1 MRLLPVF
8 SLIGALLLIRPVL
21 AAEPVVFST
30 SSVEPWGYFTD
41 RHQPKGLL
49 VTFSQL
55 LQRQMQ
61 LNSSE
66 TLRFIN
72 FIRPYPRVINDIK
85 TGKADFAVLFRSPES
100 LNYGDPV
107 GEVYRFDILVTGL
120 STAEPIKDLSDLEGK
135 PIGYVRGSKYGPAF
149 DGNTRLTKLSLDSME
164 KGVEMLKKS
173 RLHALVCL
181 DQTRAYALK
190 QKNIP
195 TAATETL
202 MVLGSASADL
212 YISKRS
218 RHKPLQP
225 LTHKALQDLHQSG
238 DIKAIFNQP

>member
-8 SLIGALLLIRPVL
+8 SLIGALLLIRPLL

-49 VTFSQL
+49 VTFNQL
-55 LQRQMQ
+55 LQQQMQ
-61 LNSSE
+61 RYSPES
-66 TLRFIN
+66 LRFIN
-72 FIRPYPRVINDIK
+72 FLRPYPRVIHDIK

-107 GEVYRFDILVTGL
+107 GEVSRFDILVTGL
-120 STAEPIKDLSDLEGK
+120 NSAEPIKDLSDLEGK

-149 DGNTRLTKLSLDSME
+149 DGNTRLTKLSLNSME
-164 KGVEMLKKS
+164 KGVEMLKKG

-181 DQTRAYALK
+181 DQTLAYALA

-195 TAATETL
+195 AGATKTL
-202 MVLGSASADL
+202 MVLGSAQTDL

-218 RHKPLQP
+218 QHKSLQP
-225 LTHKALQDLHQSG
+225 LAAKALQELHQSG
-238 DIKAIFNQP
+238 AIKAIFNQP